1 MAVNGFVIT
10 KLSIDIASIDS
21 VAQIKT
27 RDPFT

>member
-21 VAQIKT
+21 VAKIKT